1 MADSIVNS
9 LLVAGKDNKK
19 TLESM
24 EKTLKDMYAFDKDTE
39 RKRDQERREDKQNQ
53 ARRDADLKKEAKKAP
68 AEAIAK
74 PGQKPKKG
82 GLLDGLLGGLLTGL
96 ASGLPGILGTVLT
109 KMPWGTILGAGSK
122 FATAL
127 ATAFGGAGIVAAL
140 GAAMLAGLQQLG
152 IKWTGG
158 NKVDAEGNQNP
169 GIANNIDAKGSKSG
183 AQALANM
190 NRDRADT
197 LAPAV
202 KQTSRGARYDQSAL
216 DENVGNETETG
227 NILGLDTRREKGARI
242 AFYAKL
248 VREMM
253 ADRDEELKAAVKIIG
268 TRGNDRNKRNVYGP
282 DEKARAEIEK
292 DYEERLAQLEKRYR
306 EEGLSKKE
314 VRAAAVQKKQ
324 KGGPITVPGSG
335 SGDKVPMMLPSGS
348 FVLNRN
354 ASNFLRRQTGGE
366 VPTMLEPGELVYL
379 NENIPRF
386 QGGGDV
392 AKQVGAEYGIP
403 QFNKGNVG
411 KNLRYL
417 STGEA
422 MQLAKMQTGGIV
434 LFQGHG
440 DVPPGHS
447 QPGTDAP
454 NTKLTGKY
462 KPTAE
467 QYFMNKIAEMAAN
480 MSDSVTYSRPTGKYA
495 SGFQSGANWAKMR
508 DLRNKGQGAIEIH
521 ADGYD
526 GNPGGFR
533 GKPGVL
539 PGTSTGP
546 TAAVGDAEKNIRQMF
561 GMYGGTRTANIL
573 ELDNIMKVSQSP
585 SKYAKMLVE
594 AAEGTGSSVNLTSG
608 DGGEPDEDGKV
619 SGKGTGASAV
629 ISAAK
634 ENVGLSKGV
643 GEQCAN
649 TTRTVLRAAGHPDAD
664 KVTMTGDLD
673 PEGTKYNGKG
683 YAASFAGSDMGKV
696 NKDYAS
702 TKPGDVILWKDTYKK
717 YSNQPAGAITHVGIK
732 GEGNQVYHHGRST
745 GWRPT
750 GNPYPNK
757 FVAGITLNG
766 TGQADGANGT
776 PSENS
781 AVEPG
786 GVTKKVKNIA
796 SLIAGALSSELTALR
811 LAGLDTEQ
819 FVSAVAS
826 QLNLDPN
833 MVMEARGLLEQNGV
847 LPQTSNQSNQSN
859 NSSGSSKAPPSPASA
874 DAGWKKVYEAAKS
887 AGDPWPELTASQWA
901 LESGWGKHQSG
912 KNNFFGI
919 KARGNEPHSVH
930 RTREVVNGKD
940 IWINDKF
947 RDFETPE
954 QGILAKIDKWTYKV
968 KTAKTARQAVE
979 QLQLGPG
986 KPIPNSKD
994 TSHGVY
1000 ATDPNYVNTI
1010 VDIMKRQGVD
1020 VDAERLK
1027 TGGKVS
1033 RKSGNMVPTMLEPGE
1048 KVFMPG
1054 QWDSNISTL
1063 NSAIPRFQTG
1073 GVVGMQGK
1081 GLSGGA
1087 MSTLETNAME
1097 HTEPTIIP
1105 VPMPVAS
1112 PAQAQSNSN
1121 AVIPNLPD
1129 GPSVAFLS
1137 DVINRTNMGGVF
1149 S

>member
-1 MADSIVNS
+1 
-9 LLVAGKDNKK
+9 
-19 TLESM
+19 
-24 EKTLKDMYAFDKDTE
+24 
-39 RKRDQERREDKQNQ
+39 
-53 ARRDADLKKEAKKAP
+53 
-68 AEAIAK
+68 
-74 PGQKPKKG
+74 
-82 GLLDGLLGGLLTGL
+82 
-96 ASGLPGILGTVLT
+96 
-109 KMPWGTILGAGSK
+109 
-122 FATAL
+122 
-127 ATAFGGAGIVAAL
+127 
-140 GAAMLAGLQQLG
+140 
-152 IKWTGG
+152 
-158 NKVDAEGNQNP
+158 
-169 GIANNIDAKGSKSG
+169 
-183 AQALANM
+183 
-190 NRDRADT
+190 
-197 LAPAV
+197 
-202 KQTSRGARYDQSAL
+202 
-216 DENVGNETETG
+216 
-227 NILGLDTRREKGARI
+227 
-242 AFYAKL
+242 
-248 VREMM
+248 
-253 ADRDEELKAAVKIIG
+253 
-268 TRGNDRNKRNVYGP
+268 
-282 DEKARAEIEK
+282 
-292 DYEERLAQLEKRYR
+292 
-306 EEGLSKKE
+306 
-314 VRAAAVQKKQ
+314 
-324 KGGPITVPGSG
+324 
-335 SGDKVPMMLPSGS
+335 
-348 FVLNRN
+348 
-354 ASNFLRRQTGGE
+354 
-366 VPTMLEPGELVYL
+366 MLEPGELVYL

-454 NTKLTGKY
+454 NTNLTGKY

-573 ELDNIMKVSQSP
+573 ELDNIMKVAQSP

-608 DGGEPDEDGKV
+608 DGGESSEDGKV
-619 SGKGTGASAV
+619 SGKGTGAAAV
-629 ISAAK
+629 IAAAK
-634 ENVGLSKGV
+634 ENIGLEKGN

-683 YAASFAGSDMGKV
+683 FAASFAGSDMGAV

-757 FVAGITLNG
+757 FVAGITLSG
-766 TGQADGANGT
+766 TGQADGVNGT

-781 AVEPG
+781 SVEPG
-786 GVTKKVKNIA
+786 GATKAVKTVA
-796 SLIAGALSSELTALR
+796 SLITGALSSELVALK
-811 LAGLDTEQ
+811 LAGIDTEQ

-826 QLNLDPN
+826 QLNLDPG
-833 MVMEARGLLEQNGV
+833 MVMEAKGLLEQQGV
-847 LPQTSNQSNQSN
+847 IPQSSNQNNQSSSKGTSGDTANSNKPYEIAASMGFSKKDWDIYRNVVGNIESGN
-859 NSSGSSKAPPSPASA
+859 NYDPKNGLGGGSGGAYSGRWQLGEDAKKDASAYLGEPFPGHGPSGSPERRKFLSDP
-874 DAGWKKVYEAAKS
+874 DMQERYFAAF
-887 AGDPWPELTASQWA
+887 TAKNHSY
-901 LESGWGKHQSG
+901 LSGNPNYDKLS
-912 KNNFFGI
+912 
-919 KARGNEPHSVH
+919 
-930 RTREVVNGKD
+930 TREKFQVLGYAHNQGAGGAADWLATGEVRRDGFGTAATKYSTALAQAYGEGK
-940 IWINDKF
+940 KA
-947 RDFETPE
+947 
-954 QGILAKIDKWTYKV
+954 GGKI
-968 KTAKTARQAVE
+968 
-979 QLQLGPG
+979 
-986 KPIPNSKD
+986 
-994 TSHGVY
+994 
-1000 ATDPNYVNTI
+1000 
-1010 VDIMKRQGVD
+1010 
-1020 VDAERLK
+1020 K
-1027 TGGKVS
+1027 TGGS
-1033 RKSGNMVPTMLEPGE
+1033 MVPTLLEPGE

-1097 HTEPTIIP
+1097 STEPTIIP
-1105 VPMPVAS
+1105 VPMPVAG
-1112 PAQAQSNSN
+1112 PPQAQSNSN